1 MLTYHVSARRRD
13 AHGADVTTKSAMLV
27 ADTDLA
33 GRQDAFNP
41 AELLLAALA
50 ACILKGVERV
60 APLLHFAYD
69 GAEVT
74 LTGQRQDAPP
84 KMLRIDYTL
93 VIDSAEPDARLDLM
107 LRNVQK
113 YGTVHNSLT
122 GSVEIVG
129 TVRRAANP
137 PAANILPNG

>member
-1 MLTYHVSARRRD
+1 MLTYHVTARRID
-13 AHGADVTTKSAMLV
+13 SHGCDVTTKAAHLL

-50 ACILKGVERV
+50 ACILKGIERL
-60 APLLHFAYD
+60 APLLHFTFA

-74 LTGQRQDAPP
+74 LTGERQDAPP
-84 KMLRIDYTL
+84 KIQRITYHL
-93 VIDSAEPDARLDLM
+93 VVDTAETDARLNLL

-113 YGTVHNSLT
+113 YGTVHNAL
-122 GSVEIVG
+122 
-129 TVRRAANP
+129 AAGVQ
-137 PAANILPNG
+137 IDGKVQRKL